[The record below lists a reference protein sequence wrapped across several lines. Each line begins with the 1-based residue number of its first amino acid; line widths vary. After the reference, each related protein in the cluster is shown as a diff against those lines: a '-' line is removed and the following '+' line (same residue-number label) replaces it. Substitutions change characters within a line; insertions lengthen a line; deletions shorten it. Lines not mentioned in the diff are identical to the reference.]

1 MAAVVLTSEFYDD
14 EGLAWA
20 IYVYD
25 KSASGIYT
33 TTFRTAKGSILVT
46 DEGDDND
53 PFKRIITKKL
63 SFTMLMNT
71 AEYTGGQRTAIL
83 DVYNGITTSPEGRY
97 YVLLVQGS
105 TRKFVGKIL
114 ADVGDLTLNYHRD
127 VTINATD
134 GLIQLKD
141 IDYRPVDYDDRTP
154 ESLIP
159 IDSFVEH
166 FTEILKRNDV
176 VDFFYNDALFAP
188 TTVPMFTTS
197 SFWTNPLPTALGHTG
212 DMMKCVAKK
221 NTYFDQEKD
230 KAYRVYDKC
239 FDILTD
245 LLTGFNMRMYYSD
258 GCYHIEQMG
267 YQDNLTLVR
276 YAYDYTGTATTSPG
290 NKVTHDITDNDDIY
304 VLADPSLK
312 HIPPLK
318 AVILKQNKKYDNI
331 FNGIDAFL
339 HLTDPDN
346 PGPHNM
352 GYVIA
357 AGNELVFDL
366 RFLNELGLPILDPGY
381 IQFEMSI
388 KIGDYYLINNPV
400 QDNIL
405 KETATQGV
413 YDWKEFQWT
422 LTPSTFKILR
432 NNNGFVQLY
441 FYSYPN
447 TIVLGLSDEIP
458 EDGDFIFELV
468 SIKYLDLSFV
478 EMPTNTARIPKWTIR
493 KDSRIYIVTNGDKGL
508 TEVPDNTIIY
518 ELGDVKNSIVYEAK
532 MSYFDADTVAVFNS
546 LWFKIASGASFIYSP
561 SVVANLWADAD
572 MGVSL
577 PIQEL
582 AIKQMLGMR
591 RKPNRVVR
599 LSMLRK
605 DGLVCH
611 MDDRYAIGSNLYIPL
626 RMVHNVD
633 RAEYQ
638 VSLWSVLKDFSGVN
652 IIRYSDDEP
661 QPTLYSVDLATNKPL
676 TSSIRGYW
684 KWTGVTDPY
693 VTLDEALG
701 FYITSTTTPEEIE
714 EYFDVYK
721 TNIRMEYVD
730 YTTLTFPLTAGD
742 LLLTQYTV
750 EPDND
755 KFHFALCENETVIIK
770 YLKV

>member
-25 KSASGIYT
+25 KDASGIYT

-71 AEYTGGQRTAIL
+71 AEYTAPQRTAIL

-97 YVLLVQGS
+97 YVLMVQGS

-221 NTYFDQEKD
+221 NTYFNQQEN

-258 GCYHIEQMG
+258 GCYHIEQLG
-267 YQDNLTLVR
+267 YQDNLTVVR

-312 HIPPLK
+312 HVPPLK

-339 HLTDPDN
+339 HRTLTDN

-352 GYVIA
+352 GYVIG
-357 AGNELVFDL
+357 AGNQLVFDL
-366 RFLNELGLPILDPGY
+366 RFVNEADAIIDQGY

-388 KIGDYYLINNPV
+388 KIGDYYLKNNPIT
-400 QDNIL
+400 DNIL
-405 KETATQGV
+405 RPTATQAV
-413 YDWKEFQWT
+413 YGEKEFQWT
-422 LTPSTFKILR
+422 LTPSTFKMQRMQIGFLDILF
-432 NNNGFVQLY
+432 NL
-441 FYSYPN
+441 YPN
-447 TIVLGLSDEIP
+447 TNVIGLSDEIP

-468 SIKYLDLSFV
+468 SYKFLDLTFT
-478 EMPTNTARIPKWTIR
+478 EMPANTAKLTRWALSKN
-493 KDSRIYIVTNGDKGL
+493 SRIYIVTNGIEGL
-508 TEVPDNTIIY
+508 KEVPDNTIIY
-518 ELGDVKNSIVYEAK
+518 ELGDVKNSIIYEAK

-546 LWFKIASGASFIYSP
+546 LWFKIPLGGASVLYAP

-652 IIRYSDDEP
+652 IIRFSDDEP
-661 QPTLYSVDLATNKPL
+661 IYKLNVVDLTSDKPL
-676 TSSIRGYW
+676 TSSIHAYW

-693 VTLDEALG
+693 VTLDEPLG
-701 FYITSTTTPEEIE
+701 FYISSTTTADEIE